1 MKPAAKN
8 IACGEE
14 ELTLAGRRLWYNKGV
29 NILLLLLLLL
39 LMMMMMLM
47 VAPLTQ
53 HDVIFVKLLHVLL
66 PRKAH
71 VPSAPAAVAAVATMQ
86 PIAAAA
92 YKTSLLAT
100 RRQRCNVE
108 SSVRRAAAAAAAAA
122 AHIAHA
128 AAISCGREIRAESI
142 AVAAPAAAV
151 GHGHGCCSR

>member
-1 MKPAAKN
+1 MKPAAKI

-39 LMMMMMLM
+39 LMVMMMMLM

-71 VPSAPAAVAAVATMQ
+71 VPSAPAAVTAVATMQ

-92 YKTSLLAT
+92 YKTRLLAT

-108 SSVRRAAAAAAAAA
+108 SSVRRAAAAA
-122 AHIAHA
+122 HIARA
-128 AAISCGREIRAESI
+128 AAIPRGREIRAESI